1 MELFWSTF
9 SFVLSGSRQYL
20 HNSQTIVL
28 FSCLNH
34 DIDLS
39 WCSLVAI
46 KLDECNV
53 KGYTAWSLMDN
64 FEWRR
69 GYAERFG
76 IHYVNFSDPSRPRT
90 PKASARFYQQLIREN
105 GFKHGYTAIGGR
117 GVAPAMEG
125 QFYYDKFPDD
135 FAWSTAT
142 SAYQIEGGWNE
153 GGTIFSTVELGMLC
167 FFILCLERHLLKNLK
182 RENENICILSNDWF
196 SIYLYPCWIIL
207 IISCN
212 RKRTKRLGHMGSWI

>member
-1 MELFWSTF
+1 MIFTTF
-9 SFVLSGSRQYL
+9 
-20 HNSQTIVL
+20 TIIGAANEYR
-28 FSCLNH
+28 LNH
-34 DIDLS
+34 SIRLCIS
-39 WCSLVAI
+39 QSFYYNTRKKFSNHCSVFFCTNSSVFLLVAI

-53 KGYTAWSLMDN
+53 KGYTAWSMMDN

-69 GYAERFG
+69 GYSERFG

-153 GGTIFSTVELGMLC
+153 GGTIFSNCECYTSLFGV
-167 FFILCLERHLLKNLK
+167 
-182 RENENICILSNDWF
+182 
-196 SIYLYPCWIIL
+196 
-207 IISCN
+207 
-212 RKRTKRLGHMGSWI
+212 